1 MAEIIAG
8 RNPVLEAL
16 RARRSMSKILLDK
29 NAELG
34 SKVAEIVDLAKN
46 RMVPVE
52 FVERYIIDRQS
63 PAGVNQGI
71 LAYAAVKGYVSLYD
85 LIRIPQKQRE
95 SALYV
100 VLDGIEDPQ
109 NFGAILRTADA
120 TGVHGVI
127 VRSRR
132 AVGITPAVIKASAGA
147 VEYVPV
153 ASVANIAQAIEIFKK
168 SNIWVI
174 GIDMTGELDYIK
186 VDFTLPSAIVIGSEG
201 KGLSALVKKRCDVL
215 ASIPMKGKI
224 SSLNAS
230 VAAAVVMYEALRQR
244 RSQLTSI
251 VSFR

>member
-1 MAEIIAG
+1 MAEIIVG

-16 RARRSMSKILLDK
+16 KAGRSISKILLDK
-29 NAELG
+29 NAEPD
-34 SKVAEIVDLAKN
+34 SRIAEIVDLAKN
-46 RMVPVE
+46 RMVPIE
-52 FVERYIIDRQS
+52 FVERFVINKQS
-63 PAGVNQGI
+63 PVTANQGT
-71 LAYAAVKGYVSLYD
+71 LAYAAVRGYVSLYD
-85 LIRIPQKQRE
+85 LIRIPQERKE

-100 VLDGIEDPQ
+100 VLDGIEDPH

-147 VEYVPV
+147 IEYVPV
-153 ASVANIAQAIEIFKK
+153 ASVANISQAIEVLKK

-174 GIDMTGELDYIK
+174 CIDMTGELDYTD

-201 KGLSALVKKRCDVL
+201 KGLSALVKKRCDIM

-244 RSQLTSI
+244 RP
-251 VSFR
+251 

>member
-1 MAEIIAG
+1 M
-8 RNPVLEAL
+8 LF
-16 RARRSMSKILLDK
+16 SM
-29 NAELG
+29 EL
-34 SKVAEIVDLAKN
+34 KTPKTL
-46 RMVPVE
+46 
-52 FVERYIIDRQS
+52 
-63 PAGVNQGI
+63 
-71 LAYAAVKGYVSLYD
+71 
-85 LIRIPQKQRE
+85 
-95 SALYV
+95 
-100 VLDGIEDPQ
+100 
-109 NFGAILRTADA
+109 
-120 TGVHGVI
+120 VHGVI

-244 RSQLTSI
+244 RSHLTSI

>member
-1 MAEIIAG
+1 MAEIVVG

-16 RARRSMSKILLDK
+16 KAGRSISKILLDK
-29 NAELG
+29 NAEPD
-34 SKVAEIVDLAKN
+34 SRIAEIVDLAKN
-46 RMVPVE
+46 RMVPIE
-52 FVERYIIDRQS
+52 FVERFVINKQS
-63 PAGVNQGI
+63 PVTANQGI
-71 LAYAAVKGYVSLYD
+71 LAYAAVRGYVSLYD
-85 LIRIPQKQRE
+85 LIRIPQERKE

-100 VLDGIEDPQ
+100 VLDGIEDPH

-153 ASVANIAQAIEIFKK
+153 ASVANIPQAIEVLKK
-168 SNIWVI
+168 SNIWVV
-174 GIDMTGELDYIK
+174 GIDMAGELDYTD
-186 VDFTLPSAIVIGSEG
+186 VDFKLPSAIVIGSEG
-201 KGLSALVKKRCDVL
+201 KGLSALVKKRCDIM

-244 RSQLTSI
+244 RP
-251 VSFR
+251 